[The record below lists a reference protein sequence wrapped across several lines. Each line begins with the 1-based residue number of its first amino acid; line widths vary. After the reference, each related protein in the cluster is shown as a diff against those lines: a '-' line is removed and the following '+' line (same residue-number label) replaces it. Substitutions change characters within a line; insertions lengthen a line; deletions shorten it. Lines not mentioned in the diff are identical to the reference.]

1 MKNNTTVPTWIQNR
15 GCCDFDLPGGVA
27 DLAQDRGYRSV
38 MGGAVGEAEA
48 VELCLAVVGP
58 AGAAAEVFGCAPAIG
73 GLGVCSAGFEDAA
86 GAEQGG
92 NGSKGKTTEFTTEGS
107 SRSLT

>member
-1 MKNNTTVPTWIQNR
+1 MNNNTTILTFLQDRV
-15 GCCDFDLPGGVA
+15 CLDFDLPGG
-27 DLAQDRGYRSV
+27 YRPV

-48 VELCLAVVGP
+48 VELCTAVVGP
-58 AGAAAEVFGCAPAIG
+58 AGAAGEGFDCAPAIG

-86 GAEQGG
+86 GGEQGG

-107 SRSLT
+107 SRSFT